1 MAKVPTPSER
11 LFKDGANVLSNAEL
25 LSLFMD
31 EDTAKAKNT
40 LLFNLQSW
48 RELMLST
55 ESQFEALGIP
65 KIALAR
71 VLATKELNER
81 FLTEEMERGD
91 ALNDVTSV
99 KKFLVSKLRDLEHE
113 QFHVLFLDNKHR
125 VQAVECHGIGTID
138 SASVHPR
145 EILKAAMKHNC
156 SAVILAHN
164 HPSGV
169 SDPSQSDHRITDKI
183 KGVLSLVDVR
193 TLDHFIIG
201 EDVLSFAEKGYL

>member
-1 MAKVPTPSER
+1 M
-11 LFKDGANVLSNAEL
+11 
-25 LSLFMD
+25 
-31 EDTAKAKNT
+31 
-40 LLFNLQSW
+40 
-48 RELMLST
+48 
-55 ESQFEALGIP
+55 GIP

-169 SDPSQSDHRITDKI
+169 SVPSQSDHRITDKI
-183 KGVLSLVDVR
+183 KEVLSLVDVR